1 MSQANQ
7 TVISAPAPQ
16 RGEVWRANLEPIEG
30 SEQGKTRPVVV
41 MSAPTTGHASTS
53 LCAPVIHRK
62 PLHAR
67 LFWCVE
73 LAPETTNGLTKNCSA
88 DAAQARVLDHVRFE
102 IKLGQITPDELEAVT
117 TALCLCVER
126 VPVPTQ
132 PVPAQ
137 PESA

>member
-1 MSQANQ
+1 MSHNA
-7 TVISAPAPQ
+7 TAAPRAATAPR
-16 RGEVWRANLEPIEG
+16 RGEVWRASLEPVEG

-41 MSAPTTGHASTS
+41 MSAPTTGRAGTS

-73 LAPETTNGLTKNCSA
+73 LAPDNANGLTKNCSA
-88 DAAQARVLDHVRFE
+88 DAAQTRVLDHGRFE
-102 IKLGQITPDELEAVT
+102 ARLGEITPGELEAIT

-126 VPVPTQ
+126 VPAPMRT
-132 PVPAQ
+132 
-137 PESA
+137 ED